1 LFALGGSLR
10 QLSLRLERFDQ
21 SLAQLALKFIINF
34 LNIYILAT
42 IGSFISVV
50 GIFLF
55 LVNILYTLNKK

>member
-1 LFALGGSLR
+1 MPRRIPDYPDLFIGW
-10 QLSLRLERFDQ
+10 
-21 SLAQLALKFIINF
+21 N
-34 LNIYILAT
+34 ILAT